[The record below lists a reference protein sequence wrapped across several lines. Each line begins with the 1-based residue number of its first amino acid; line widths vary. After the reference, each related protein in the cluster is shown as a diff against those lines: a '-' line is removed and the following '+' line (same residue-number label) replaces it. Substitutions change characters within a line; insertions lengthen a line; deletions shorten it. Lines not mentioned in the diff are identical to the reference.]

1 VSALIHTQKENQHAM
16 KTQLVNT
23 ACTANTSIP
32 WSNVVVYA
40 LGMAFAAFVLWGLY
54 KLATW

>member
-1 VSALIHTQKENQHAM
+1 M